1 MRFWDSSAIIPLCL
15 TEPHT
20 EKILQLAMADEDLVV
35 WWATRIECHS
45 AISGRRRE
53 GVLSAEAEQHAKSIL
68 GALAGAWSEVQP
80 GEKVRQRA
88 ERLLRVHPL
97 RAAGALQ
104 LSSALVWANEST
116 SDQEFVCLDANLREA
131 ASKEGFSVLPK

>member
-20 EKILQLAMADEDLVV
+20 EKMLRLAMADEDLVV

-45 AISGRRRE
+45 AISRRRRE
-53 GVLSAEAEQHAKSIL
+53 GVLSGDAEQHTKSIL
-68 GALAGAWSEVQP
+68 GALADAWSEVQP

-97 RAAGALQ
+97 RAADALQ
-104 LSSALVWANEST
+104 LSSALVWASEST

-131 ASKEGFSVLPK
+131 ALKEGFTVLPK

>member
-15 TEPHT
+15 KEPHT
-20 EKILQLAMADEDLVV
+20 EKIFQLARADGDLVV

-45 AISGRRRE
+45 AISRRRRE
-53 GVLSAEAEQHAKSIL
+53 GVLSAEAERQAKSIL
-68 GALAGAWSEVQP
+68 IALAGEWSEVQP
-80 GEKVRQRA
+80 SEKVRQRA

-97 RAAGALQ
+97 RAADALQ

-116 SDQEFVCLDANLREA
+116 SDLEFVCLDVNLREA
-131 ASKEGFSVLPK
+131 AFNEGFSVLPE